1 MTETE
6 QEFIRRNISTW
17 QELESEN
24 KYFTGRRS
32 RLRNA
37 HSKTAPTKER
47 VDRYIELYNVTANH
61 LAYVRTFWGET
72 ETAEYL
78 NAIVGDAHSAI
89 YSKTVFNFGKVFRF
103 LGTGFP
109 KLFRSEF
116 RFFLFAFLAF
126 TLPALTAFLYVIVNP
141 DNALAFMS
149 AEQLAGIRQEGNYD
163 TFSALKSTLAGMY
176 IGGNNIV
183 VCIEAFAGGL
193 TLGLFTLYA
202 MVTNGLLIG
211 ALAGYT
217 AANGSGAFFWS
228 LILPHG
234 VTELFAIW
242 LSGMAGFLIAYA
254 IINPGRISRKT
265 AIIVQGKKAIKIML
279 ICVLFLIPSAVIE
292 SFFTPLAI
300 PYYYKFLF
308 AGGMAALVTAYM
320 LVGVRKKGERRDQ
333 NADRSLDL

>member
-6 QEFIRRNISTW
+6 QDFIRRNISTW

-149 AEQLAGIRQEGNYD
+149 AEQLAGIRQEGDYD
-163 TFSALKSTLAGMY
+163 TFSALKSTLSGMY

-242 LSGMAGFLIAYA
+242 LSGM
-254 IINPGRISRKT
+254 ISRKT

-308 AGGMAALVTAYM
+308 AGGMAALVTAYT
-320 LVGVRKKGERRDQ
+320 LVGVRKKGERRGL